1 MLGNIMSNEEDVRQ
15 PHEAKER
22 DLTRRIYD
30 RLESSYNQGYQRI
43 TIALAVANA
52 ALGII
57 LLAPQPGALEDL
69 IASPRRMP
77 WTMWSLVMLGL
88 AILILL
94 SLSVNGLKSPL
105 SITGYDVVE
114 PDQWGHRDYE
124 KWERTAY
131 AAAAYNCETKLQR
144 RRKTYVIAVALTSIG
159 IGLYIVARC
168 A

>member
-57 LLAPQPGALEDL
+57 LLVLCKA
-69 IASPRRMP
+69 
-77 WTMWSLVMLGL
+77 
-88 AILILL
+88 
-94 SLSVNGLKSPL
+94 
-105 SITGYDVVE
+105 
-114 PDQWGHRDYE
+114 
-124 KWERTAY
+124 
-131 AAAAYNCETKLQR
+131 
-144 RRKTYVIAVALTSIG
+144 
-159 IGLYIVARC
+159 
-168 A
+168 